1 MNNLYIFNPTK
12 TDQVSQFRGGG
23 RIIQILKENLT
34 VETPRR
40 GVSTIKFVTNLSS
53 VLSHPSSIFINPS
66 FSPFQPPLTLKRI
79 AEKQI
84 QIVFDVIPLKYP
96 NHFPTGIK
104 GKFNLFLNKLA
115 LKNYDKIIT
124 ISNHSKK
131 DIVQYLKIPES
142 KIEVVYPTLGKIFT
156 SNVILNSFQD
166 LNKMPK
172 QVRIEQYNNI
182 TIPQNFCLYV
192 GDVNWNKN
200 LVNLARAIKIINV
213 TCVFVGKAF
222 ESLKVKKLKSSTKK
236 PSNLQTFKPSNFIHP
251 WQKEFRDFLTEVGD
265 DKRFIFLGYVPDSQL
280 IKLYQQARLNVLT
293 SRDEGFGF
301 SFLEAASQSCPS
313 VLSDIEVFHEI
324 AGSSAAFVNP
334 DDPHDIA
341 NKICEIYFNNDLRNK
356 LGKMAKERSLF
367 FSKDKFKRDFLKAI
381 M

>member
-142 KIEVVYPTLGKIFT
+142 KIEVVYPTLGKIFLDT
-156 SNVILNSFQD
+156 KSEIPNSKFQIPNSF
-166 LNKMPK
+166 
-172 QVRIEQYNNI
+172 
-182 TIPQNFCLYV
+182 CLCV